1 VGLKATCSLAFN
13 GQTGTELLFMM
24 MCTWTIKVPVSD
36 FASVYVYT
44 LITMCFVYILWNA
57 FFFLEN
63 KDGTGFAYF
72 IFCPVKMI

>member
-1 VGLKATCSLAFN
+1 MGLKATCSLPFN
-13 GQTGTELLFMM
+13 GQLGTELIFMM

-44 LITMCFVYILWNA
+44 LITMWNA

-63 KDGTGFAYF
+63 KDGTVFAYF

>member
-1 VGLKATCSLAFN
+1 MGLKATCSLAFN
-13 GQTGTELLFMM
+13 GQPGTELLFMM

-57 FFFLEN
+57 FFFFL
-63 KDGTGFAYF
+63 K
-72 IFCPVKMI
+72 IKMVQFLHILFFVLLK